1 MFMRFIYNEKRG
13 TNMLFEPIGI
23 AGLYIQN
30 RFVRSAT
37 HEWLAEEDGTPTPY
51 IGNMYEKLAKYEV
64 GLIISG
70 YSYINP
76 AGKSSQRQQGIYDDR
91 FIEPYRQI
99 TGQVHKYCSKIALQI
114 VHGGRQ
120 ALTSPE
126 YPYGLAPSAV
136 KDASSGITPQAMTK
150 EQIQQT
156 IEDFAQAVRRAQAA
170 GFDAVQLHVAHG
182 FLLSSFISP
191 YTNRRN
197 DEWGGSVENRTRII
211 VKIIRRAREMVG
223 VEFPIMAKMNA
234 TDGFADRGL
243 DAPECV
249 DVALALESAGV
260 CAIEVSGG
268 IFEAGGV
275 MSMTGINSPEKEA
288 YFREYAKIIK
298 QAVGIPVLL
307 VGGLRSRA
315 VMEEMLVCGY
325 ADMVS
330 LSRPLI
336 REPDL
341 VMKFMEGAQEVECTS
356 CNRCF
361 DDSGIKCNY
370 R

>member
-1 MFMRFIYNEKRG
+1 
-13 TNMLFEPIGI
+13 MLFEPIEI
-23 AGLYIQN
+23 AGLHIPN

-37 HEWLAEEDGTPTPY
+37 HECLAGEDGTPTPA
-51 IGNMYEKLAKYEV
+51 IGDMYEELAKYEV

-70 YSYINP
+70 YSYVNP
-76 AGKSSQRQQGIYDDR
+76 AGKSSQRQQGIYDER

-99 TGQVHKYCSKIALQI
+99 TERVHKYGSKIALQI

-120 ALTSPE
+120 ALVTPE
-126 YPYGLAPSAV
+126 YPHTRAPSAV
-136 KDASSGITPQAMTK
+136 NDSSSGITPQAMTK

-156 IEDFAQAVRRAQAA
+156 IEDFAQAVLRVQAA

-191 YTNRRN
+191 YTNHRT
-197 DEWGGSVENRTRII
+197 DKWGGSVENRTRII
-211 VKIIRRAREMVG
+211 AEIIRCARELVG
-223 VEFPIMAKMNA
+223 EDFPIMAKMNA
-234 TDGFADRGL
+234 TDGFGDRGL

-249 DVALALESAGV
+249 DVAVALESAGV

-268 IFEAGGV
+268 IFEAGEV
-275 MSMTGINSPEKEA
+275 MSRAGINSPEVEA
-288 YFREYAKIIK
+288 YFREYARMIK
-298 QAVGIPVLL
+298 HGVGIPVML
-307 VGGLRSRA
+307 VGGLRSRG
-315 VMEEMLVCGY
+315 VMEGVLASGCV
-325 ADMVS
+325 DMVS
-330 LSRPLI
+330 LCRPLI

-341 VMKFMEGAQEVECTS
+341 VVKFRKGVHEAECTS

-361 DDSGIKCNY
+361 DEGGVRCNS

>member
-1 MFMRFIYNEKRG
+1 
-13 TNMLFEPIGI
+13 MLFEPIEI
-23 AGLYIQN
+23 AGLHIPN

-37 HEWLAEEDGTPTPY
+37 HEWLAWEDGTPTPA
-51 IGNMYEKLAKYEV
+51 IGDMYEELAKYEV

-70 YSYINP
+70 YSYVNP
-76 AGKSSQRQQGIYDDR
+76 AGKSSQRQQGIYEDR
-91 FIEPYRQI
+91 FIGPYRQI
-99 TGQVHKYCSKIALQI
+99 TERVHKYGSKIALQI

-120 ALTSPE
+120 ALATPE
-126 YPYGLAPSAV
+126 YPHALAPSAV
-136 KDASSGITPQAMTK
+136 KDSSSGITPQAMTE

-156 IEDFAQAVRRAQAA
+156 TEDFARAVRRAHAA

-191 YTNRRN
+191 YTNQRN

-211 VKIIRRAREMVG
+211 VEIIKRSREMVG
-223 VEFPIMAKMNA
+223 EDFPIMAKMNA
-234 TDGFADRGL
+234 TDGFGDRGL

-249 DVALALESAGV
+249 DVAAALESAGV

-268 IFEAGGV
+268 IFEAGEV
-275 MSMTGINSPEKEA
+275 MSRPGINSPEEEA
-288 YFREYAKIIK
+288 YFREYARMIK
-298 QAVGIPVLL
+298 QGVSIPVML
-307 VGGLRSRA
+307 VGGLRSRV
-315 VMEEMLVCGY
+315 VMEEMLASGC

-341 VMKFMEGAQEVECTS
+341 VVKFRDGAQEAECTS

-361 DDSGIKCNY
+361 DESGVKCNS